1 MEHTIFVGTMFNTFG
16 LYSSQFKGMKQPT
29 KSVKEEKPEQTGL
42 SGEALKLKK
51 GVAVEFQKRLPFL
64 FQ

>member
-29 KSVKEEKPEQTGL
+29 KSVKEEKP
-42 SGEALKLKK
+42 
-51 GVAVEFQKRLPFL
+51 
-64 FQ
+64 